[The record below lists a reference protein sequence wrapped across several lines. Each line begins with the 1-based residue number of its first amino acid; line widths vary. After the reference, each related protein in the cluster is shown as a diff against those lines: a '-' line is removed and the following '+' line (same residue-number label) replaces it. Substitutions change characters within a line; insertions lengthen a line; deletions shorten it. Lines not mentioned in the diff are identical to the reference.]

1 MLYLEKQLIC
11 LFKLILKTAFFDLL
25 LNRRVDL
32 LLNRREMRDLK
43 KSQKSFIFYE
53 IYKIGIL
60 H

>member
-11 LFKLILKTAFFDLL
+11 LFKLILKTAFF
-25 LNRRVDL
+25 DL